1 LSDHVRI
8 YSFGNTSRSPI
19 TLKHPR
25 QKSVTHM
32 TWKPFDTMLLAVAC
46 ADAILIWRLN
56 PKTFT
61 NRVYDRNTNW
71 SEERWSGL
79 HGGCISAVWSNDST
93 YLLFA
98 NRDQPCIYSVRFA
111 TRIEL
116 SQDGNQ
122 ILRSYGAETQIE
134 VYNLCEVSYAND
146 DETRHIGGSIHNMQL
161 SPDGKRL
168 AVSFKSL
175 FRFI

>member
-1 LSDHVRI
+1 MWDHSLSSALFIASPSSSRLIIMDTLTCESETIGKWTDSRIHRI
-8 YSFGNTSRSPI
+8 YSSPDSSK
-19 TLKHPR
+19 LL
-25 QKSVTHM
+25 VTYYSDFI
-32 TWKPFDTMLLAVAC
+32 K
-46 ADAILIWRLN
+46 
-56 PKTFT
+56 
-61 NRVYDRNTNW
+61 VYDRNTNW

-122 ILRSYGAETQIE
+122 IL
-134 VYNLCEVSYAND
+134 
-146 DETRHIGGSIHNMQL
+146 
-161 SPDGKRL
+161 
-168 AVSFKSL
+168 
-175 FRFI
+175 